1 MFDNDGDS
9 NHTIIKVST
18 LFHGRAESSRAT
30 QYKAISTLLIF
41 ISGPDLSTQLQS
53 WHSSVL
59 GWFGVAV
66 AVFLRL
72 QYSHI
77 GLDQD
82 PPCACNKMF
91 SHL

>member
-1 MFDNDGDS
+1 MFDNDVDS
-9 NHTIIKVST
+9 NHIIKVST
-18 LFHGRAESSRAT
+18 LFHRSAESSRAA
-30 QYKAISTLLIF
+30 QYKAISTLPIF
-41 ISGPDLSTQLQS
+41 LSGPDLSTQLQS

-66 AVFLRL
+66 AAFLPL

-77 GLDQD
+77 GLDRD
-82 PPCACNKMF
+82 PPCACGNIL